1 MRCQG
6 GIRTSRVG
14 NDPRYRRRSVP
25 PAAWPAVASVRP
37 RLTYIATGLPPAER
51 GAGRAADSPIP
62 AARVHFQAED
72 VFRFL
77 ADWDTA
83 FMILGGVQIPTEVL
97 TAWEEGNLVLFTG
110 AGISIPSPSGLPGF
124 EDLALQVAQ
133 TVGSSLD
140 PRSAEWSGQLDTF
153 MDVLNEGEGV
163 DVHRLVQGIVTRQ
176 GSKPNANHEALASIA
191 TQYPTRVVTTNYDL
205 HLETALREHDRDLEV
220 FRAPAMPLGQD
231 FDGLVY
237 LHGSAQ
243 DDPRRFVV
251 TDRDFSA
258 AYFHN
263 AWATRFLERMFRE
276 YVVLFVG
283 YSHADVV
290 MKYLGLGLGPES
302 RRYALTDDPDN
313 ITWRRLQIT
322 ALEYPHKRH
331 DLLTECLVEWS
342 KLGRMGLLDHRQRI
356 RELVAIPSAVSPD
369 EESYLEASLVRP
381 DRIRFFCQYATDK
394 YWMEWAAKSESFK
407 KLFDRSAEPDPV
419 ARELAEWFAS
429 RFALADDADTE
440 NPDDRP
446 SAKAWTV
453 FAEAGGVLSPPA
465 WNSIASCLHAWD
477 YPKDDEKKPRPAHVL
492 RWLWVLME
500 QEQVG
505 CQGDFLEY
513 AVTWPEVSRDPELF
527 LALLG
532 YLMTPY
538 LVPERGWGAAH
549 IGVKTRSDLYWLDE
563 AWKKVAPNLS
573 TWAAT
578 LLPVAEVALLR
589 HLNLEASLGHP
600 RGFTWRRSAIQPHEQ
615 DRHRDPIDAVIDAV
629 RDTAV
634 AMWDTDEAFVSRIV
648 ERWLASGHD
657 LMRRIAVHVTGARP
671 GATPDEHVRFV
682 LDHDLHA
689 ARGVSQ
695 EVLHLLGQAAPGA
708 ASDLVDQLVD
718 AWKPETDDERD
729 LYRAFS
735 RLEPLERLEVEN
747 QNLRSTLEEVRSKL
761 PPGLQGSP
769 YPGMSSWMETGS
781 GDGARPST
789 VEAFDK
795 QVQENPEAAVQFVL
809 SFEEQSFP
817 RSGETSREDAIL
829 LLRDTVQHR
838 ATAGLDLWPH
848 LDDYPELKDT
858 VVAAWGH
865 TKATDDAEAIM
876 NILASIDLAPV
887 LEHGVSQFFMYAA
900 RSGAPWEQYPATDQ
914 FIEHVWAACATDKV
928 FKHGESRDWI
938 GESINVPAG
947 QAVDFWFEMFHRR
960 WTAAG
965 DEWRRL
971 PEADRAFLERAL
983 ADHTERGALALTHM
997 AGRMHLLDA
1006 ADSEWTRTH
1015 LLPLGD
1021 WATET
1026 VAEPFWWGFL
1036 SFSRWNRG
1044 LVAAGLLAGLI
1055 DTGKHLDR
1063 FDDDQARRWASLL
1076 AYIAIQAT
1084 DPSPSVWVREMTV
1097 KTGAAHRVRWLQALE
1112 DALRDLDA
1120 QGRRDVWTEWLAEY
1134 WRRRTLADPVSLS
1147 PAEANT
1153 LATLATHIPNETF
1166 ADAVTL
1172 VEATT
1177 AGFDSHAEAAR
1188 HVPDQL
1194 IVTYPADVARF
1205 FIHLMS
1211 HTDESR
1217 ERFWGSHHLEP
1228 KLKLLVAQSG
1238 DWTLLRDAAL
1248 RLRIDLPK

>member
-1 MRCQG
+1 
-6 GIRTSRVG
+6 
-14 NDPRYRRRSVP
+14 
-25 PAAWPAVASVRP
+25 
-37 RLTYIATGLPPAER
+37 
-51 GAGRAADSPIP
+51 
-62 AARVHFQAED
+62 
-72 VFRFL
+72 
-77 ADWDTA
+77 
-83 FMILGGVQIPTEVL
+83 MILGGVQIPTEVL

-110 AGISIPSPSGLPGF
+110 AGISIGPPSGLPGF

-140 PRSAEWSGQLDTF
+140 PKSAEWRGQLDTF
-153 MDVLNEGEGV
+153 MDLLNEGEGV

-176 GSKPNANHEALASIA
+176 GSRPNANHEALASIA
-191 TQYPTRVVTTNYDL
+191 AQYPNRIVTTNYDL
-205 HLETALREHDRDLEV
+205 HLETALKERDRDLEV
-220 FRAPAMPLGQD
+220 FRAPAMPLGHD

-237 LHGSAQ
+237 LHGSAE

-258 AYFHN
+258 AYFHS

-322 ALEYPHKRH
+322 ALEYPHERH
-331 DLLTECLVEWS
+331 DVLTECLIEWS
-342 KLGRMGLLDHRQRI
+342 KFGRMGLLDHRQRI
-356 RELVAIPSAVSPD
+356 RELVATPSAASPD
-369 EESYLEASLVRP
+369 EESYLEASLARH
-381 DRIRFFCQYATDK
+381 DRIQFFCQYATDT
-394 YWMEWAAKSESFK
+394 YWMEWAAKHHSFK
-407 KLFDRSAEPDPV
+407 KLFDRSADPDPV
-419 ARELAEWFAS
+419 TSELAEWFAS
-429 RFALADDADTE
+429 QFALADDADIE
-440 NPDDRP
+440 NQDDRP
-446 SAKAWTV
+446 SAKAWMV
-453 FAEAGGVLSPPA
+453 FAEAGGALSPPA
-465 WNSIASCLHAWD
+465 WNSIAGCLHAWD
-477 YPKDDEKKPRPAHVL
+477 YPNGDERKPRPAHAL

-513 AVTWPEVSRDPELF
+513 AVTWPELSGDPELF

-532 YLMTPY
+532 YLMSPR

-549 IGVKTRSDLYWLDE
+549 IGVKTRGDLHWLDE
-563 AWKKVAPNLS
+563 AWKKVAPDLS
-573 TWAAT
+573 RWAPSV
-578 LLPVAEVALLR
+578 LPVAEAALQR
-589 HLNLEASLGHP
+589 HLNLEAGLGHR
-600 RGFTWRRSAIQPHEQ
+600 RGFTWRRSAIQPHRQ
-615 DRHRDPIDAVIDAV
+615 DRYRDPIDAVIDAV
-629 RDTAV
+629 RDAAV
-634 AMWDTDEAFVSRIV
+634 AMWDSDEAFVSCLV
-648 ERWLASGHD
+648 ERWLSSGHD
-657 LMRRIAVHVTGARP
+657 LLRRIAVHVTGARP
-671 GATPDEHVRFV
+671 SATPDEHVQFV
-682 LDHDLHA
+682 LDHDLA
-689 ARGVSQ
+689 VARGVSQ

-708 ASDLVDQLVD
+708 APGLVDRLVE

-729 LYRAFS
+729 LYGAFS
-735 RLEPLERLEVEN
+735 RLESLERLEVEN
-747 QNLRSTLEEVRSKL
+747 ETLRATLEDVRSKL
-761 PPGLQGSP
+761 PSGLQGSP

-781 GDGARPST
+781 GEGTRPKT
-789 VEAFDK
+789 VEAFDR
-795 QVQENPEAAVQFVL
+795 QVQEDPEAAVQFVL
-809 SFEEQSFP
+809 SFEERSFP

-829 LLRDTVQHR
+829 LLRDTVQQR
-838 ATAGLDLWPH
+838 AMAGVELWPH
-848 LDDYPELKDT
+848 LDEHPDLQDT

-865 TKATDDAEAIM
+865 TEATDAAEAVI
-876 NILASIDLAPV
+876 NILASIDLGPV

-900 RSGAPWEQYPATDQ
+900 RSGGAPWERYPATDL

-928 FKHGESRDWI
+928 FKQGESRDWI
-938 GESINVPAG
+938 SKSINVPAG
-947 QAVDFWFEMFHRR
+947 QAVEFWFEMFHRR

-965 DEWRRL
+965 DDWRKL

-983 ADHTERGALALTHM
+983 ADPSERGALAVTHM
-997 AGRMHLLDA
+997 AGRLHLLDA

-1044 LVAAGLLAGLI
+1044 LLAAGLLAGLI
-1055 DTGKHLDR
+1055 ETGRHLDR

-1076 AYIAIQAT
+1076 AYIAIQAD
-1084 DPSPSVWVREMTV
+1084 DPSPSVWVRDMTV
-1097 KTGAAHRVRWLQALE
+1097 RTDAAHRVRWLKALD
-1112 DALRDLDA
+1112 DALRDLDE
-1120 QGRRDVWTEWLAEY
+1120 QGRCDVWTEWLAEY
-1134 WRRRTLADPVSLS
+1134 WRLRIRADPVSLS
-1147 PAEANT
+1147 PAEANA
-1153 LATLATHIPNETF
+1153 LATLATHLPNETF
-1166 ADAVTL
+1166 VDAVTL

-1211 HTDESR
+1211 NTHESR
-1217 ERFWGSHHLEP
+1217 ERFWGAHSLEP
-1228 KLKLLVAQSG
+1228 KLQLLVAQPG
-1238 DWTLLRDAAL
+1238 DWTLLRDAAV
-1248 RLRIDLPK
+1248 RLRIDLPT